1 MAITKVKTDNLK
13 ITSRPYLEPEL
24 RLIRDKHTL
33 ATSVTNPLDTQDSA
47 EYKRKQWDIDRHTHT
62 HTREKHNDQNPLQG
76 LPGTY
81 ISGCGMFI
89 FKIKECNWLPSH

>member
-1 MAITKVKTDNLK
+1 MPITKVKTDNLK
-13 ITSRPYLEPEL
+13 ITSSPYLEPEL
-24 RLIRDKHTL
+24 RLICDKHTL

-47 EYKRKQWDIDRHTHT
+47 EYKRKQRDTHT
-62 HTREKHNDQNPLQG
+62 HKKHNDQNPLQG

-81 ISGCGMFI
+81 ISECGMFI